1 MNLVSWDIESSSAST
16 DFGRIIE
23 IGGILLDQNFKEK
36 DRFNLRCR
44 LPEGEI
50 PQCMALIVNKTSVD
64 LLTKANLSHYQ
75 MLGEVEKIFKKWSP
89 AIFLG
94 WSNIGFDDEMIR
106 KEFFRGI
113 RYPYLTN
120 TSPNKRHDGL
130 NIARGAYAIDSSV
143 LKTEINEKGNA
154 VMKLESLAR
163 NNGFEVSGAHSAIF
177 DAELTAK
184 VLGLIKKKHPQT
196 WDTFLRTSNRD
207 DTETIIKK
215 ENIITLN
222 EYFYGKS
229 RLYLCA
235 PLHPKACI
243 HPIYK
248 WGQAV
253 DLRVDVKPLLKL
265 SISDLKAEMKKTPK
279 FLRTIRSNKAPIILD
294 ASYAMKVEP
303 YNTIDPA
310 LIKERAELVKNN
322 EKFSQNI
329 LNALREIAEEK
340 QQTTTQEDITAEE
353 SIYTKFTG
361 PKDTTLFPKWHAS
374 SWKDKLCMLDK
385 FEDKRLV
392 SFGKKIIYQESPETL
407 PAEMLKK
414 IQREIAERILS
425 EKKEKWWTC
434 KEFYNECDNLRDK
447 YTNEKDDKKL
457 KFLDEIN
464 DFVMSVEKKYENA

>member
-1 MNLVSWDIESSSAST
+1 VNLAIWDIESSSSST
-16 DFGRIIE
+16 DFGSIIE

-50 PQCMALIVNKTSVD
+50 PQAMALIVNKTSVN

-75 MLGEVEKIFKKWSP
+75 MLSEVEKIFKKWSP

-120 TSPNKRHDGL
+120 SAPNKRHDGL
-130 NIARGAYAIDSSV
+130 NIARGAYAIDSSI
-143 LKTEINEKGNA
+143 LKTEINKKGNA

-163 NNGFEVSGAHSAIF
+163 NNGFESSGAHSAIF
-177 DAELTAK
+177 DAELTTK
-184 VLGLIKKKHPQT
+184 ILGLIKKKQPQT
-196 WDTFLRTSNRD
+196 WDAFLKTGSRS
-207 DTETIIKK
+207 DTEIIIKK

-235 PLHPKACI
+235 PLHPNACI

-253 DLRVDVKPLLKL
+253 DLRVDVKPLLNL
-265 SISDLKAEMKKTPK
+265 SISDLKVEMKKTPK

-294 ASYAMKVEP
+294 ASYGMKVEP
-303 YNTIDPA
+303 YNAIDSA
-310 LIKERAELVKNN
+310 IIKERAKLVKNN
-322 EKFSQNI
+322 EKFAQNI

-353 SIYTKFTG
+353 SIYTKFTSQ
-361 PKDTTLFPKWHAS
+361 KDTLLFAKWHEAL
-374 SWKDKLCMLDK
+374 WKDKLTMLDK

-392 SFGKKIIYQESPETL
+392 DFGKKIIYQESPETL
-407 PAEMLKK
+407 PELMFKK
-414 IQREIAERILS
+414 IKRKIAERILS
-425 EKKEKWWTC
+425 DQKEKWWTC
-434 KEFYNECDNLRDK
+434 KEFYNECDNLREK
-447 YTNEKDDKKL
+447 YTNEKDEKKL

-464 DFVMSVEKKYENA
+464 DFVMSVEKKYEEA

>member
-1 MNLVSWDIESSSAST
+1 MNLAIWDIESSSANT
-16 DFGRIIE
+16 DFGSIIE

-120 TSPNKRHDGL
+120 ASPNKRHDGL

-184 VLGLIKKKHPQT
+184 VLELIKKKHPQT

-243 HPIYK
+243 HPVYK

-279 FLRTIRSNKAPIILD
+279 FLRTIRSNKAPIILN

-303 YNTIDPA
+303 YNAIDPT

-374 SWKDKLCMLDK
+374 SWKDKLAMLDK

-414 IQREIAERILS
+414 IKIEIAERILS
-425 EKKEKWWTC
+425 ENKEKWWTC
-434 KEFYNECDNLRDK
+434 KEFYNECDNLREK
-447 YTNEKDDKKL
+447 YTKEKDDKKL

>member
-1 MNLVSWDIESSSAST
+1 MNLAIWDIESSSAST
-16 DFGRIIE
+16 DFGSIIE

-143 LKTEINEKGNA
+143 LKTEINKKGNA

-184 VLGLIKKKHPQT
+184 VLGLIKKKQPQT
-196 WDTFLRTSNRD
+196 WEVFLRTSNRD

-222 EYFYGKS
+222 EYFYGKG

-279 FLRTIRSNKAPIILD
+279 FLRTIRSNKAPIILN

-303 YNTIDPA
+303 YNVIDPA

-374 SWKDKLCMLDK
+374 SWKDKLVLLDK

-414 IQREIAERILS
+414 IKIEIAERILS
-425 EKKEKWWTC
+425 ENKEKWWTC
-434 KEFYNECDNLRDK
+434 KEFYNECDNLREK
-447 YTNEKDDKKL
+447 YTKEKDDKKL